1 MTRPSTLDP
10 RGGVAVITGAA
21 GGIGA
26 ALALQLAERGCHLA
40 LSDVNASGLEAVAAQ
55 ARAIDD
61 TVTVTTQVLDMAR
74 PESAYVMIADVLARH
89 GRATI
94 LVNNAGVALGGT
106 FEQVAEAD
114 FDWLMSI
121 NFSAVVRL
129 TRTFLPLLRQAP
141 AAQIVN
147 LSSIFGIIAPPGQTA
162 YCAAKFAVRGFSESL
177 RHELEAGRS
186 TVGVT
191 VVHPG
196 GVRTGI
202 AANARLPKG
211 ASPAELKMHQDL
223 ARRALRLSPEAAA
236 ARILRGIEGR
246 EPRVMVGS
254 DAVAAAW
261 VQRLFPVTYW
271 KWVARG
277 LARQGI
283 RVP

>member
-1 MTRPSTLDP
+1 M
-10 RGGVAVITGAA
+10 AVITGAA

-55 ARAIDD
+55 ARAIDG

-74 PESAYVMIADVLARH
+74 PESAYVMLADVLARH

>member
-1 MTRPSTLDP
+1 MTQQTTLDP

-26 ALALQLAERGCHLA
+26 ALALQLAQRGCHLA
-40 LSDVNASGLEAVAAQ
+40 LSDVKACGLVDVAAQ
-55 ARAIDD
+55 ARALG
-61 TVTVTTQVLDMAR
+61 VTVTTQVLDMAR
-74 PESAYVMIADVLARH
+74 PESADAIFNDVLARH
-89 GRATI
+89 DRATI

-106 FEQVAEAD
+106 FEQVAAAD

-121 NFSAVVRL
+121 NFGAVVRL

-177 RHELEAGRS
+177 RHELETSRS
-186 TVGVT
+186 TVRLT
-191 VVHPG
+191 LVHPG
-196 GVRTGI
+196 GVATGI
-202 AANARLPKG
+202 AADARLPKD
-211 ASPAELKMHQDL
+211 ASPAERKAHLDL

-236 ARILRGIEGR
+236 ARILRGIEQR
-246 EPRVMVGS
+246 EPRLMVGQ

-271 KWVARG
+271 RWVARG

-283 RVP
+283 RIP

>member
-1 MTRPSTLDP
+1 MTTLASFDS

-26 ALALQLAERGCHLA
+26 ALALQLAARGCHLA
-40 LSDVNASGLEAVAAQ
+40 LADVNAAGLEAVAQQ
-55 ARAIDD
+55 ARERG
-61 TVTVTTQVLDMAR
+61 VTVSTLVLDMAR
-74 PESAYVMIADVLARH
+74 PESAEALLADVMARH
-89 GRATI
+89 GQATI

-106 FEQVAEAD
+106 FEQVAAAD

-129 TRTFLPLLRQAP
+129 TRAFLPLLKQAD

-147 LSSIFGIIAPPGQTA
+147 ISSIFGIIAPPGQTA
-162 YCAAKFAVRGFSESL
+162 YCAAKFAVRGFSEAL
-177 RHELEAGRS
+177 RHELETSRS
-186 TVGVT
+186 TVGMT
-191 VVHPG
+191 LVHPG

-202 AANARLPKG
+202 ATSARLP
-211 ASPAELKMHQDL
+211 ASATAAEREVHRDN

-236 ARILRGIEGR
+236 GRILQAIEQR
-246 EPRVMVGS
+246 EPRVLVGQ

-277 LARQGI
+277 LARQGV
-283 RVP
+283 RAP

>member
-1 MTRPSTLDP
+1 MTAPATLDL

-26 ALALQLAERGCHLA
+26 ALALQLAARGCHLA
-40 LSDVNASGLEAVAAQ
+40 LADVNAVGLEAVAQQ
-55 ARAIDD
+55 ARERG
-61 TVTVTTQVLDMAR
+61 VTVSTLVLDMAR
-74 PESAYVMIADVLARH
+74 PESAEALLADVMARH
-89 GRATI
+89 GQATI

-106 FEQVAEAD
+106 FEQVAAAD

-129 TRTFLPLLRQAP
+129 TRAFLPLLKQAD

-147 LSSIFGIIAPPGQTA
+147 ISSIFGIIAPPGQTA
-162 YCAAKFAVRGFSESL
+162 YCAAKFAVRGFSEAL
-177 RHELEAGRS
+177 RHELETSRS
-186 TVGVT
+186 TVGMT
-191 VVHPG
+191 LVHPG

-202 AANARLPKG
+202 AASARLP
-211 ASPAELKMHQDL
+211 ASATAAEREVHRDN

-236 ARILRGIEGR
+236 GRILQAIQQR
-246 EPRVMVGS
+246 EARVLVGQ

-261 VQRLFPVTYW
+261 VQRLFPVTFW

-277 LARQGI
+277 LARQGV
-283 RVP
+283 RAP

>member
-1 MTRPSTLDP
+1 MTAPATLDL

-26 ALALQLAERGCHLA
+26 ALALQLAARGCHLA
-40 LSDVNASGLEAVAAQ
+40 LADVNAVGLEAVAQQ
-55 ARAIDD
+55 ARERG
-61 TVTVTTQVLDMAR
+61 VTVSTLVLDMAR
-74 PESAYVMIADVLARH
+74 PESAEALLADVMARH
-89 GRATI
+89 GQATI

-106 FEQVAEAD
+106 FEQVAAAD

-129 TRTFLPLLRQAP
+129 TRAFLPLLKQAD

-147 LSSIFGIIAPPGQTA
+147 ISSIFGIIAPPGQTA
-162 YCAAKFAVRGFSESL
+162 YCAAKFAVRGFSEAL
-177 RHELEAGRS
+177 RHELETSRS
-186 TVGVT
+186 TVGMT
-191 VVHPG
+191 LVHPG

-202 AANARLPKG
+202 AASARLP
-211 ASPAELKMHQDL
+211 ASATAAEREVHRDN

-236 ARILRGIEGR
+236 GRILQAIQQR
-246 EPRVMVGS
+246 EARVLVGQ

-277 LARQGI
+277 LARQGV
-283 RVP
+283 RAP